1 MNGNVLFEIKNLQKK
16 FGSLTVFDGLN
27 ETICKGD
34 VVVIIGPS
42 GGGKSTF
49 IRCLNLLEQPTAG
62 KIYFEGEDITAKG
75 FDVNKHRQKVGMVF
89 QQFNLFNNLT
99 VLENITIS
107 LTKVK
112 KQSEE
117 ESKEKALK
125 LLKRVGLENKANAYP
140 SQLSGGQKQR
150 IAIVR
155 ALAMEPD
162 VLLFDEPTSALDP
175 EMVGEVLQVISDLAR
190 DGITMVVVTHEMGF
204 ARKVGT
210 RVLFMDGG
218 QIAEQGTP
226 EEIFEHPQNART
238 KSSYPRSSTS
248 FNKQKIKFTILLEET
263 KMLHTINPKILFL
276 KQEDVIKAG
285 LLDMKQILAVT
296 EKTYAML
303 GQGLIKNTPKTNTSI
318 PDKENWQ
325 SFFNAMP
332 CYIGGDINIG
342 GIKWAAESKKNA
354 TIPGIP
360 YGIDISILSDPETVL
375 PFCILDGTLITA
387 MRTSAVGGLMAK
399 YAAPSNADTAC
410 LVGAGVIG
418 RTMISAVHEA
428 LPQIK
433 TMYLCDIDV
442 AKAEGIAKEY
452 GDSLGVEII
461 PTSDSKAAALKSQ
474 LIVGETTAPKPF
486 MDTSW
491 LTPGCGLVSM
501 HSNEVMED
509 VFLKADGIVADY
521 WTQLKQHTNPLSKLT
536 KEGKL
541 DESQIMD
548 LSELVLGTKKLRT
561 SDDQFVAA
569 ASMGLGA
576 LDIMIAYQLYLNA
589 TEMGIGTKVNL
600 WDKPLWE

>member
-1 MNGNVLFEIKNLQKK
+1 
-16 FGSLTVFDGLN
+16 
-27 ETICKGD
+27 
-34 VVVIIGPS
+34 
-42 GGGKSTF
+42 
-49 IRCLNLLEQPTAG
+49 
-62 KIYFEGEDITAKG
+62 
-75 FDVNKHRQKVGMVF
+75 
-89 QQFNLFNNLT
+89 
-99 VLENITIS
+99 
-107 LTKVK
+107 
-112 KQSEE
+112 
-117 ESKEKALK
+117 
-125 LLKRVGLENKANAYP
+125 
-140 SQLSGGQKQR
+140 
-150 IAIVR
+150 
-155 ALAMEPD
+155 
-162 VLLFDEPTSALDP
+162 
-175 EMVGEVLQVISDLAR
+175 
-190 DGITMVVVTHEMGF
+190 
-204 ARKVGT
+204 
-210 RVLFMDGG
+210 
-218 QIAEQGTP
+218 
-226 EEIFEHPQNART
+226 
-238 KSSYPRSSTS
+238 
-248 FNKQKIKFTILLEET
+248 
-263 KMLHTINPKILFL
+263 MLHTINPEILFL

-303 GQGLIKNTPKTNTSI
+303 GQGLIKNPPKTNTSI

-548 LSELVLGTKKLRT
+548 LSELVLGTKKLRLGR
-561 SDDQFVAA
+561 SVRRRRVHGPRRARHHDRLSALSERDGNGHRHQGEPLGQAPVGIRHVGGNKDERIQEICGAAFSAYDDPVSRRLRQ
-569 ASMGLGA
+569 
-576 LDIMIAYQLYLNA
+576 Q
-589 TEMGIGTKVNL
+589 ER
-600 WDKPLWE
+600 

>member
-1 MNGNVLFEIKNLQKK
+1 
-16 FGSLTVFDGLN
+16 
-27 ETICKGD
+27 
-34 VVVIIGPS
+34 
-42 GGGKSTF
+42 
-49 IRCLNLLEQPTAG
+49 
-62 KIYFEGEDITAKG
+62 
-75 FDVNKHRQKVGMVF
+75 
-89 QQFNLFNNLT
+89 
-99 VLENITIS
+99 
-107 LTKVK
+107 
-112 KQSEE
+112 
-117 ESKEKALK
+117 
-125 LLKRVGLENKANAYP
+125 
-140 SQLSGGQKQR
+140 
-150 IAIVR
+150 
-155 ALAMEPD
+155 
-162 VLLFDEPTSALDP
+162 
-175 EMVGEVLQVISDLAR
+175 
-190 DGITMVVVTHEMGF
+190 
-204 ARKVGT
+204 
-210 RVLFMDGG
+210 
-218 QIAEQGTP
+218 
-226 EEIFEHPQNART
+226 
-238 KSSYPRSSTS
+238 
-248 FNKQKIKFTILLEET
+248 
-263 KMLHTINPKILFL
+263 MLHTINPEILFL

-303 GQGLIKNTPKTNTSI
+303 GQGLIKNPPKTNTSI

-332 CYIGGDINIG
+332 CYIGGNINIG

-354 TIPGIP
+354 TIPVIP

-486 MDTSW
+486 MDASW

-501 HSNEVMED
+501 HSNEVIED
-509 VFLKADGIVADY
+509 VFLKADGLVADY
-521 WTQLKQHTNPLSKLT
+521 PPNEFHTEVDGKDTIVGFDVSIAQYIADDLGVELKVVDMSFDNLCINLAKGDFDIVIAGMASTEERQKSVDFSDPYFKQQQAILIRKDDDSLYNKPEDLAGHKVGVQNGAIQVPIANELAGEENVIGLVKAQDLIMELKS
-536 KEGKL
+536 GKL
-541 DESQIMD
+541 DVVYIDYTAALAFAAANDDILVKDIGIESD
-548 LSELVLGTKKLRT
+548 SEGQCIGVQKGNE
-561 SDDQFVAA
+561 DFVA
-569 ASMGLGA
+569 
-576 LDIMIAYQLYLNA
+576 YLNEKIA
-589 TEMGIGTKVNL
+589 EMQEQGLIDQYVAEAQTLAGI
-600 WDKPLWE
+600 E

>member
-1 MNGNVLFEIKNLQKK
+1 MNGNVLFEIKDLQKK
-16 FGSLTVFDGLN
+16 FGSLTVFDGLS

-75 FDVNKHRQKVGMVF
+75 FDVNRHRQKVGMVF

-112 KQSEE
+112 KQLEE

-125 LLKRVGLENKANAYP
+125 LLKRVGLEDKANAYP

-162 VLLFDEPTSALDP
+162 VLLFDEPTSAHARNGLCPKGRHARALHGRWTDRRA
-175 EMVGEVLQVISDLAR
+175 GHARGDLRAPAER
-190 DGITMVVVTHEMGF
+190 TNQ
-204 ARKVGT
+204 
-210 RVLFMDGG
+210 RVL
-218 QIAEQGTP
+218 IQG
-226 EEIFEHPQNART
+226 HQRHLT
-238 KSSYPRSSTS
+238 KRKLKYLRYYWR
-248 FNKQKIKFTILLEET
+248 KI
-263 KMLHTINPKILFL
+263 KMLHTINPEILFL

-303 GQGLIKNTPKTNTSI
+303 GQGLIKNPPKTNTSI

-433 TMYLCDIDV
+433 TMCLCDIDV

-509 VFLKADGIVADY
+509 IFLKADGIVADY

-536 KEGKL
+536 KAGKL

-576 LDIMIAYQLYLNA
+576 LDIMIAYQLYRNA

>member
-1 MNGNVLFEIKNLQKK
+1 MNGNVLFEIKDLQKK

-49 IRCLNLLEQPTAG
+49 IRCLNLLEQPPAG

-89 QQFNLFNNLT
+89 QQFNLFSNLT

-125 LLKRVGLENKANAYP
+125 LLKRVGLEDKVNAYP

-155 ALAMEPD
+155 ALAMQPE
-162 VLLFDEPTSALDP
+162 VMLFDEPTSALDP
-175 EMVGEVLQVISDLAR
+175 ERCCRSSPTSPATASRWSSSRTRWALPERSAR
-190 DGITMVVVTHEMGF
+190 ACSSWTADRSPSR
-204 ARKVGT
+204 ARPRRSSST
-210 RVLFMDGG
+210 R
-218 QIAEQGTP
+218 
-226 EEIFEHPQNART
+226 RT
-238 KSSYPRSSTS
+238 REPKSSYPRSSTS

-263 KMLHTINPKILFL
+263 KMLHTINPEILFL

-303 GQGLIKNTPKTNTSI
+303 GQGLIKNPPKTNTSI

-399 YAAPSNADTAC
+399 YAAPSDADTAC

-491 LTPGCGLVSM
+491 LTSGCGLVSM